1 MKDSGFS
8 GQAREWTVF
17 RRPGGG
23 LLFRVLR
30 RSTIGAGVIYG
41 RVRDGIGYGRP
52 AKATRPAKN
61 RYNRGQWSE
70 VRDQDEKLS
79 AGW

>member
-1 MKDSGFS
+1 MKDFSLVSRVDPRIASGDD
-8 GQAREWTVF
+8 GVAVF

-23 LLFRVLR
+23 LLFRVLG

-61 RYNRGQWSE
+61 RGQWSE
-70 VRDQDEKLS
+70 VRDQDE
-79 AGW
+79 

>member
-1 MKDSGFS
+1 MKVVS
-8 GQAREWTVF
+8 VI
-17 RRPGGG
+17 RRPRSD

-52 AKATRPAKN
+52 AKATRPAN
-61 RYNRGQWSE
+61 DRYERFCVSKIALRNTIE
-70 VRDQDEKLS
+70 
-79 AGW
+79 